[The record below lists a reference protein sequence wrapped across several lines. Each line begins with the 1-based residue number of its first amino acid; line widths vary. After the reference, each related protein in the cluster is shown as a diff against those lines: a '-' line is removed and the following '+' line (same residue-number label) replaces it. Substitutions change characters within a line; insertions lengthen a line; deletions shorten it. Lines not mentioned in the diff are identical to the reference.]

1 MNPRLIAWLVLT
13 SGVAV
18 CLHYVGAPRLAVVA
32 LPLSVCTLAIFVGAM
47 DFLLNR

>member
-13 SGVAV
+13 S
-18 CLHYVGAPRLAVVA
+18 VVA